1 MGGKN
6 VKEELLKNMDD
17 MFTELMK
24 KEDITYERV
33 KWELDYLVY
42 PGIGSYI
49 ACGDISQEE
58 GREVFAFCEKR
69 LSELK
74 GLLENR

>member
-1 MGGKN
+1 MSNKS
-6 VKEELLKNMDD
+6 VKEELLKNMNE
-17 MFTELMK
+17 MFNDLMNR
-24 KEDITYERV
+24 EDITYEKV

-49 ACGDISQEE
+49 ACGDMTQEE

-69 LSELK
+69 LAELK
-74 GLLENR
+74 DSLENR